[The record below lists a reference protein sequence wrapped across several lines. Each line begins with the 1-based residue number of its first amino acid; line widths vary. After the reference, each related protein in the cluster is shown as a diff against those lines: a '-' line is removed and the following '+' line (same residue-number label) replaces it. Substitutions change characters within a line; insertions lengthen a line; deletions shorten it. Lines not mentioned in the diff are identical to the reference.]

1 MVEKA
6 QMAEIAAT
14 ASSPAEIRNRNLRAQ
29 RLIIIFGVFAIT
41 MASPVVLAGLP
52 LRFLLKGEM
61 HVTQEQM
68 AVFFFWCQLAFYL
81 KPFAGILTD
90 ALPIF
95 GTRRRHYLLISSVL
109 AASSWIA
116 MNFSSPHVRRD
127 PVRCDG
133 GESVHGYGVDGHWR
147 ISSRS
152 RPEHRRDRRADG
164 TANDGREF
172 LRVGSRA
179 TREEVLELRVG

>member
-116 MNFSSPHVRRD
+116 MNFSSPHVR
-127 PVRCDG
+127 
-133 GESVHGYGVDGHWR
+133 
-147 ISSRS
+147 
-152 RPEHRRDRRADG
+152 
-164 TANDGREF
+164 
-172 LRVGSRA
+172 
-179 TREEVLELRVG
+179 